1 MRGLTCLAVAGLASL
16 VVACTSPAPSAP
28 PPVASSLRPG
38 PVNPVASPAASGPA
52 GSPTAATTVAAA
64 PIPPLPEPRHPD
76 YDPRGRRDPFES
88 LEVREGASGP
98 TVASARLTGIVR
110 SGQGPLALVETADG
124 LGYILK
130 PGDTLG
136 EGRLVEIGAD
146 SVVFRVP
153 ARPGSTTDRVVLKLP
168 GD

>member
-28 PPVASSLRPG
+28 PPAA
-38 PVNPVASPAASGPA
+38 NPAASPAASGPA

>member
-1 MRGLTCLAVAGLASL
+1 MRATTGLALLGLAASVAG
-16 VVACTSPAPSAP
+16 CTGSAPTAPAPVATPAAPAAAP
-28 PPVASSLRPG
+28 PP
-38 PVNPVASPAASGPA
+38 PAA
-52 GSPTAATTVAAA
+52 GSTVAAA
-64 PIPPLPEPRHPD
+64 PIPPLPEPPHLE
-76 YDPRGRRDPFES
+76 YDSRGRRDPFES

-110 SGQGPLALVETADG
+110 SGQDLLALVETADG

-136 EGRLVEIGAD
+136 DGRLVEIGSD

-153 ARPGSTTDRVVLKLP
+153 ARTGSTTDRVVLKLP